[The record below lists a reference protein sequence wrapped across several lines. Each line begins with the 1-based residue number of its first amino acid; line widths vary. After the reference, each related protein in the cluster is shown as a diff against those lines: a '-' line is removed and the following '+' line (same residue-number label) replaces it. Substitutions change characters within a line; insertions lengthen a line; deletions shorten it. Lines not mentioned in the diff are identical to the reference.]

1 MKSNQTNTVPPKVYA
16 GWPKLFEK
24 IRTKIRT
31 FSEKIRTI
39 FEKQFVQFFF

>member
-1 MKSNQTNTVPPKVYA
+1 MRSCYVQGGQNF
-16 GWPKLFEK
+16 FEK

-39 FEKQFVQFFF
+39 RTVFAKKSVQTVHLRKM